1 MLREDVGFILFN
13 MLELLTEKFAGTFT
27 KLRKARKL
35 TDKVVNDA
43 LRDIRLALLEAD
55 VDYGVVKGFLKRV
68 RERAL
73 SSEVKKNL
81 SPAEQVITIV
91 YEELVNILGKEKA
104 DLRKGTV
111 LFVGLQGTGKTTT
124 IGKIANLLRKKGGRV
139 ALSSTD
145 VRRPAAMLQLER
157 LAERVGVPYYSFG
170 EGLSAVEIAE
180 RAVRRAREEGVEYL
194 LLDTAGRLHVDE
206 ELMEELRSIK
216 EKAQPSE
223 ILYVAD
229 AMQGQTAL
237 ETAVTFNE
245 TLSLTGVILTKMD
258 GDARGGV
265 ALSVREV
272 LGVPVKFIGVGEK
285 VEDIEPFYPD
295 RIAQRILGLG
305 DIQSLVERAQEVIT
319 EDRAQHLSTKVMAGD
334 FNLEDLREMIR
345 MIRNMGPLDKLLGMI
360 PGIGAQIKN
369 IKVDEDQFRRIEA
382 IINSMTP
389 EERQNPRIINMSRKK
404 RIARG
409 SGTSVSEV
417 NKVLKRYEEMRKMM
431 RKMKGA
437 AGLPVPKFP
446 FRM

>member
-1 MLREDVGFILFN
+1 
-13 MLELLTEKFAGTFT
+13 MLELLTEKFSGTLN

-55 VDYGVVKGFLKRV
+55 VDYQVTKAFLKRV

-73 SSEVKKNL
+73 SSEVKRNL

-91 YEELVNILGKEKA
+91 YEELVNILGNEKE

-124 IGKIANLLRKKGGRV
+124 IGKIAHLLKKKGSKV
-139 ALSSTD
+139 AVSSTD

-157 LAERVGVPYYSFG
+157 LAERIGVPYYSFE
-170 EGLSAVEIAE
+170 EGLSAIEIAKRAAE
-180 RAVRRAREEGVEYL
+180 RAKSEGVDYL

-206 ELMEELRSIK
+206 ELMEELRRIK
-216 EKAQPSE
+216 EEVNPSE
-223 ILYVAD
+223 IIYVAD
-229 AMQGQTAL
+229 AMQGQSAL
-237 ETAVTFNE
+237 ETAKTFHE
-245 TLSLTGVILTKMD
+245 LLGFTGVVLTKMD
-258 GDARGGV
+258 GDARGGL
-265 ALSVREV
+265 ALSVRET
-272 LGVPVKFIGVGEK
+272 LGVPIKFIGVGEK
-285 VEDIEPFYPD
+285 VEDLEPFYPD

-305 DIQSLVERAQEVIT
+305 DIQSLVERAQEVIP
-319 EDRAQHLSTKVMAGD
+319 EDKAQHISAKVMAGD
-334 FNLEDLREMIR
+334 FNLEDLREMLR
-345 MIRNMGPLDKLLGMI
+345 MIQNMGPLDKLLGMI
-360 PGIGAQIKN
+360 PGIGAQLKN
-369 IKVDEDQFRRIEA
+369 VKVDDKQFKRIEA

-409 SGTSVSEV
+409 SGTSVSDV

-431 RKMKGA
+431 RKLKGA
-437 AGLPVPKFP
+437 GGFPMPKFP
-446 FRM
+446 FGGFGR